1 MAWTRRAWIAFAS
14 TSATT
19 VLLSGSVSGDEVRYA
34 GGSVA
39 IPQDTE
45 GKLDTADPKLMHFA
59 SKKGSFDIPY
69 EGITSIE
76 YGQKAGRRIAVA
88 ILVSPIALL
97 SKKRKHFLTL
107 GYKDRD
113 DKEQGVVLE
122 LAKDLPATLIA
133 LLEARTGKKCE
144 YESEEARKHVH
155 G

>member
-1 MAWTRRAWIAFAS
+1 VR
-14 TSATT
+14 
-19 VLLSGSVSGDEVRYA
+19 GDDVRYA

-45 GKLDTADPKLMHFA
+45 GKLDTSDQKVMHFA

-69 EGITSIE
+69 DGISSIE
-76 YGQKAGRRIAVA
+76 YGQKSGRRIAVA
-88 ILVSPIALL
+88 ILVTPLALL

-113 DKEQGVVLE
+113 DKQQGVVLE
-122 LAKDLPATLIA
+122 LPKDLPATLIA
-133 LLEARTGKKCE
+133 LLEARSGVKCE